1 MAYGFD
7 WEITKGGEGG
17 YDFFFL
23 FDYELWIIYTTFCV
37 LKLRPL
43 LIILHTIAIK
53 YAYLYV
59 EMIALIAFYVLLLFK
74 VSAHS

>member
-1 MAYGFD
+1 MALI
-7 WEITKGGEGG
+7 EKLQRGERV
-17 YDFFFL
+17 DMIFFFFL

>member
-1 MAYGFD
+1 MALI
-7 WEITKGGEGG
+7 EKLQRGERV
-17 YDFFFL
+17 DMIFFL